1 MKGRIHLL
9 DPDRPDEALEVDI
22 ITHDE
27 SVLSVGVPNTYVS
40 FDLMRYDTSAPYRG
54 VLGGRSF
61 VFTPPPA
68 RRRSPA
74 QPREAPTGVVAK
86 KRTLQKI

>member
-22 ITHDE
+22 IAHDE
-27 SVLSVGVPNTYVS
+27 AVLSVGVPNTHVS
-40 FDLMRYDTSAPYRG
+40 FDLLRQDASAPYRG

-61 VFTPPPA
+61 LFTPPAP

-74 QPREAPTGVVAK
+74 REASPAAAPK
-86 KRTLQKI
+86 KRTLQKS

>member
-9 DPDRPDEALEVDI
+9 DPDRPDEALEVDVI
-22 ITHDE
+22 AHDE
-27 SVLSVGVPNTYVS
+27 SVLSVGVPNTFVS
-40 FDLMRYDTSAPYRG
+40 FDLTRYDTSAPYRG

-61 VFTPPPA
+61 VFTPPPP
-68 RRRSPA
+68 RRRSPT
-74 QPREAPTGVVAK
+74 QEAPTGAVVAK